1 MTSNTHASD
10 RILGSLRSEAG
21 DGITRMEDRFGTSI
35 DDLWSA
41 LTEPRRLDG
50 WYGEVEGNL
59 RVGGEFHV
67 RHADGERTGRVDACE
82 PPQHLLVR
90 LRDADPRP
98 GQPEEILID
107 AELTADGGQ
116 TVLVVEVRGLP
127 LHLLAAY
134 GTGVQIHVEHLAD
147 HISGRESSDTEAR
160 WEKLLPFYE
169 VLAADVS

>member
-41 LTEPRRLDG
+41 LTEPRRLAG

-116 TVLVVEVRGLP
+116 TVLVVEVRGP
-127 LHLLAAY
+127 QRTY
-134 GTGVQIHVEHLAD
+134 TGRDRDRPSSNRNRCRNRTRGVQGDNRVRRD
-147 HISGRESSDTEAR
+147 RCSGR
-160 WEKLLPFYE
+160 
-169 VLAADVS
+169 AAEHQ